1 MSINYSNIAPITGMK
16 LLKVLQDSLIASY
29 HLIYNNE
36 YDSYVDFANAFNKLL
51 EEEQKSILTTG
62 LIANIDKLQLDFLN
76 DFLKTK
82 LDIENFTK
90 YKIQLNLIVYLYHSK
105 ILNIKPKN
113 KKNTGYTWFNE
124 FSKSFNYLNI
134 NIKREFLKIAFIG
147 CFDEELYKNHI
158 KFFKSLN
165 TGLKLNDFN
174 IKNNKQFLNDENIES
189 LFNKMF
195 EIHKNFEY
203 INSFFVDLNEIKELS
218 LNLYKNFD
226 NIETYKN
233 FQDYIDSCLLKGE

>member
-1 MSINYSNIAPITGMK
+1 MK
-16 LLKVLQDSLIASY
+16 LLKVLQDALISSY

-36 YDSYVDFANAFNKLL
+36 YDSYIDFANSFNKLL
-51 EEEQKSILTTG
+51 EEQQKSILTDG
-62 LIANIDKLQLDFLN
+62 IIANIDKLQLDFLN
-76 DFLKTK
+76 DFLNTK
-82 LDIENFTK
+82 LDIETFTK

-105 ILNIKPKN
+105 LFGDVKYSEFIN
-113 KKNTGYTWFNE
+113 KFTN
-124 FSKSFNYLNI
+124 LDI
-134 NIKREFLKIAFIG
+134 NKKREFLKIAFIG
-147 CFDEELYKNHI
+147 CFDEELYKTHI
-158 KFFKSLN
+158 KFFKSLSS
-165 TGLKLNDFN
+165 GLKLNDFN
-174 IKNNKQFLNDENIES
+174 IKGNKQFLNDENIET

>member
-1 MSINYSNIAPITGMK
+1 MTINYSNISPITGMK

-36 YDSYVDFANAFNKLL
+36 YDSYVDFATAFSKLL

-76 DFLKTK
+76 DFLETK
-82 LDIENFTK
+82 LDIETFTK

-105 ILNIKPKN
+105 LFGDVKYNN
-113 KKNTGYTWFNE
+113 FVNTFN
-124 FSKSFNYLNI
+124 NLNI
-134 NIKREFLKIAFIG
+134 NKKREFLKIAFIG
-147 CFDEELYKNHI
+147 CFDEDLYKQHI
-158 KFFKSLN
+158 KFFKDLK
-165 TGLKLNDFN
+165 TGLKINDFN
-174 IKNNKQFLNDENIES
+174 IKGNKQFLNDENIET

-203 INSFFVDLNEIKELS
+203 INSFFVDLNEVKELS

>member
-1 MSINYSNIAPITGMK
+1 MINYSNISPITGMK

-36 YDSYVDFANAFNKLL
+36 YDSYVDFANSFSKIDNSL
-51 EEEQKSILTTG
+51 QQFILTDG

-76 DFLKTK
+76 DFLNTK
-82 LDIENFTK
+82 LDIETFTK
-90 YKIQLNLIVYLYHSK
+90 YKIRQNLLVYLYHSK
-105 ILNIKPKN
+105 LFGDIKYDKFINTFTNLDIN
-113 KKNTGYTWFNE
+113 K
-124 FSKSFNYLNI
+124 
-134 NIKREFLKIAFIG
+134 KREFLKIAFIG

-165 TGLKLNDFN
+165 SGLKLNDFN

-203 INSFFVDLNEIKELS
+203 INSFFIDVSELKELS
-218 LNLYKNFD
+218 LNIYKNFD

-233 FQDYIDSCLLKGE
+233 FQDYIDSCLLKGD

>member
-1 MSINYSNIAPITGMK
+1 MINYSNISPITGMK
-16 LLKVLQDSLIASY
+16 LLKVLQDALIASY

-36 YDSYVDFANAFNKLL
+36 YDSYVDFANSFNKLI

-62 LIANIDKLQLDFLN
+62 LIANVDKLQLDFLN
-76 DFLKTK
+76 DFLDTK
-82 LDIENFTK
+82 LDIEVFTK

-147 CFDEELYKNHI
+147 CFDEELYKTHI

-165 TGLKLNDFN
+165 SGLKLNDFN
-174 IKNNKQFLNDENIES
+174 VKDNKQFLNDGNIEL
-189 LFNKMF
+189 LFDKLF

-203 INSFFVDLNEIKELS
+203 INSFFVDLNEVKELS

>member
-1 MSINYSNIAPITGMK
+1 MINYSNIAPITGMK

-36 YDSYVDFANAFNKLL
+36 YDSYVDFANSFSKLI

-76 DFLKTK
+76 DFLSTK
-82 LDIENFTK
+82 LDIETFTK
-90 YKIQLNLIVYLYHSK
+90 YKIRLNLLVYLYHSK
-105 ILNIKPKN
+105 LFGDVKYNDFVNTFNNLDIN
-113 KKNTGYTWFNE
+113 K
-124 FSKSFNYLNI
+124 
-134 NIKREFLKIAFIG
+134 KREFLKIAFIG
-147 CFDEELYKNHI
+147 CFDEDLYKTHI

-165 TGLKLNDFN
+165 SGLKINDFN
-174 IKNNKQFLNDENIES
+174 VKGNKQFLNDENIET

>member
-1 MSINYSNIAPITGMK
+1 MINYSNISPITGMK
-16 LLKVLQDSLIASY
+16 LLKVLQDALIASY

-36 YDSYVDFANAFNKLL
+36 YKSYIDFANDFKNFQDFK
-51 EEEQKSILTTG
+51 QKTILRDG
-62 LIANIDKLQLDFLN
+62 LVANIDKMQLDFIN
-76 DFLKTK
+76 NFLDTK

-90 YKIQLNLIVYLYHSK
+90 HKIKLNLLVYLYHSK
-105 ILNIKPKN
+105 LFGDLKYDDFIGYFTNLDRN
-113 KKNTGYTWFNE
+113 K
-124 FSKSFNYLNI
+124 
-134 NIKREFLKIAFIG
+134 KREFYKIAFIG
-147 CFDEELYKNHI
+147 CFDEELYKQHN

-174 IKNNKQFLNDENIES
+174 IKNNKQFLNDENIEI
-189 LFNKMF
+189 LFDKMF
-195 EIHKNFEY
+195 EVHKGFEY
-203 INSFFVDLNEIKELS
+203 INSFFQDLNEVKELS